1 MAWMH
6 WFQMTLGEKEETMQ
20 PLTKRHG
27 CHHRA
32 VCAILEQGMVSN
44 MCKQ

>member
-20 PLTKRHG
+20 PLTERHG

-32 VCAILEQGMVSN
+32 VCTILEWGMVSN